1 MADLVVEAKHISM
14 TFDGVRVLSDVD
26 LSIAAGEI
34 HGLVGQNGS
43 GKSTLVKILGGV
55 YDPDQGSELNV
66 LGAAISLPVRDARQH
81 GLAFVH
87 QDLALVETMSVADNT
102 GISTSYERRL
112 AAPIS
117 SRREARVVRELAEQ
131 FGITLDPEGM
141 ISSLSPAER
150 TVVAILRALRQLGEG
165 SRGKVIVLDEPTA
178 ALPRGEAAR
187 LIELLKAMARSGT
200 AVLYISHHMHEVLS
214 VCDRVSVLRNGRIVG
229 TKDCRATTESEIVEM
244 MLGYELAEFYPEKQE
259 SANEKVRLEV
269 RALTHGMVSNLAL
282 KVHQGEIV
290 GVTGLAGM
298 GQDDIPYLLA
308 GGMSRLTDQVLVDG
322 KPVDGTPRSANDRRM
337 FMVPGNRLR
346 DALWPGGSASENLTL
361 PFLAQFWSRLRLNR
375 GRERRF
381 TMRTLCDYAVRPM
394 RATLEITK
402 FSGGNQQKVVLARV
416 LGQEPGVLLLHEP
429 TQGVDVGAK
438 KDILNVIRQAANGGA
453 AVLIFSSD
461 GEEISQLCDRVLIM
475 RYGSVSATLR
485 GDSITEDRIVALSQ
499 QAALIE
505 EELENAV

>member
-1 MADLVVEAKHISM
+1 MADLAVEAKRISM

-34 HGLVGQNGS
+34 HGLVGENGS

-55 YDPDQGSELNV
+55 YDPDRGSEVRLH
-66 LGAAISLPVRDARQH
+66 GEAISLPVRDTRQH
-81 GLAFVH
+81 GLAIVH
-87 QDLALVETMSVADNT
+87 QDLALVETMSVTDNT
-102 GISTSYERRL
+102 GISTSFERRL
-112 AAPIS
+112 VAPIS
-117 SRREARVVRELAEQ
+117 SRREARVLRELAEQ
-131 FGITLDPEGM
+131 FGITLDPEAMVG
-141 ISSLSPAER
+141 SLSPAER
-150 TVVAILRALRQLGEG
+150 TVVAILRALRQLGQG
-165 SRGKVIVLDEPTA
+165 SRGKVIILDEPTA

-187 LIELLKAMARSGT
+187 LLELLKVMARNGT

-214 VCDRVSVLRNGRIVG
+214 VCDQVSVLRNGRIVG

-244 MLGYELAEFYPEKQE
+244 MLGYELEEFYPEKHE
-259 SANEKVRLEV
+259 SANEMVRLEV
-269 RALTHGMVSNLAL
+269 RTLTHGMVSNLAF

-298 GQDDIPYLLA
+298 GQDDVPYLLA
-308 GGMSRLTDQVLVDG
+308 GGRTRLADQVLVDG
-322 KPVDGTPRSANDRRM
+322 SHVDGTPRSANKRGM
-337 FMVPGNRLR
+337 YLVPGNRLR

-361 PFLAQFWSRLRLNR
+361 PFLAQFWSRLRLNST
-375 GRERRF
+375 RERRF
-381 TMRTLCDYAVRPM
+381 TIRTLGDYAVRPM
-394 RATLEITK
+394 RPTLEITK

-438 KDILNVIRQAANGGA
+438 KEILNVIRQAADDGA

-475 RYGSVSATLR
+475 RNGSISATLR
-485 GDSITEDRIVALSQ
+485 GAAITEDRIVALSQ
-499 QAALIE
+499 QTTLNK